1 MKHLYV
7 CILFMLSMGISL
19 AQSLPNQPVPPLDSL
34 ARLSQRY
41 MNSNQADS
49 LYSLMGAGFKQQIS
63 LDKLKEVLGQLG
75 GQVGK
80 WTSMEPRGMEGGVAR
95 YKAVFTMMPLD
106 FYISR
111 DKEGK
116 IETFLFKPLQE

>member
-1 MKHLYV
+1 
-7 CILFMLSMGISL
+7 
-19 AQSLPNQPVPPLDSL
+19 
-34 ARLSQRY
+34 

-49 LYSLMGAGFKQQIS
+49 LYSLMGAAFKQQVS
-63 LDKLKEVLGQLG
+63 LDKLKEVLGQLN

-80 WTSMEPRGMEGGVAR
+80 WVSMESRGVEGGVAR
-95 YKAVFTMMPLD
+95 YRAIFAMMPLD

-111 DKEGK
+111 DKKGK